1 VSERDEE
8 KILFSLSHLPDIL
21 ARRAWLPHIFLKR
34 RKMSEG
40 AVGRDLS
47 CKLRRGG
54 IVGGGRA
61 LLGET
66 GEYIKTQGIV
76 NSSRDYTAV
85 DDSRRE

>member
-1 VSERDEE
+1 
-8 KILFSLSHLPDIL
+8 
-21 ARRAWLPHIFLKR
+21 
-34 RKMSEG
+34 MSEG

-85 DDSRRE
+85 DDSRREWKWEVKEETPGDQQQGRPDIHPTAAATE

>member
-1 VSERDEE
+1 MHEE

-47 CKLRRGG
+47 CKLRRAAGG
-54 IVGGGRA
+54 NGRVYKNPGHRQQQQR
-61 LLGET
+61 LYGR
-66 GEYIKTQGIV
+66 G
-76 NSSRDYTAV
+76 
-85 DDSRRE
+85 

>member
-1 VSERDEE
+1 
-8 KILFSLSHLPDIL
+8 
-21 ARRAWLPHIFLKR
+21 
-34 RKMSEG
+34 MSEG

-54 IVGGGRA
+54 IGGGRA

-76 NSSRDYTAV
+76 NSSRDYTTV